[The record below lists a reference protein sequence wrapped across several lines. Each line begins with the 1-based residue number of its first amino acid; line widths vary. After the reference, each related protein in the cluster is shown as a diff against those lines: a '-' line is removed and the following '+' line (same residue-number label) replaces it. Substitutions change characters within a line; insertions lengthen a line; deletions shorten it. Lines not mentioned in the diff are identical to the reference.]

1 MPDANPD
8 TCPDACKV
16 KVLGNKPYRCGF
28 ELTLDLI
35 GGKWKLLI
43 IYFLAGRPVLRYGEL
58 RRCLPEVSERML
70 VKQLRELEQ
79 DGIVHRKVY
88 GTVPPRVE
96 YSLTEAGVSLIPIMN
111 SLRDWGDGYDEKM
124 QARIASAP
132 KSGTGAP

>member
-1 MPDANPD
+1 MPDATPDAKPDTNPD
-8 TCPDACKV
+8 TCTV
-16 KVLGNKPYRCGF
+16 KILGNKPYRCAF

-96 YSLTEAGVSLIPIMN
+96 YSLTDVGVSLIPIMN
-111 SLRDWGDGYDEKM
+111 SLRDWGDSYDAMM
-124 QARIASAP
+124 Q
-132 KSGTGAP
+132 GHTGAVSK